1 MKFSIGPIGCAL
13 LSLLM
18 PGSAVAQEVGQVVS
32 TGGGLGNVLVTRD
45 GETYPILEGDPV
57 FANDIIST
65 RRGGS
70 ASIRANGCRV
80 GLSGLNQVIINDG
93 FCSPGAVAEAT
104 NPAATVSQATPT
116 VAGVGIS
123 GSTILLGVGGVA
135 VLGALAVGGGDDS
148 PASP

>member
-1 MKFSIGPIGCAL
+1 MKLSVGAVGCAIC
-13 LSLLM
+13 LLM
-18 PGSAVAQEVGQVVS
+18 SPSLALAQQVGQVVS

-57 FANDIIST
+57 FENDIIST

-70 ASIRANGCRV
+70 VSISANGCRV
-80 GLSGLNQVIINDG
+80 GLGGLSQVAVNDR

-104 NPAATVSQATPT
+104 NPAATVSQVRPAVAGMTLSGPT
-116 VAGVGIS
+116 V
-123 GSTILLGVGGVA
+123 LLGVGGAA
-135 VLGALAVGGGDDS
+135 VLGALALSGGDDS